1 MPKPP
6 NSRAPE
12 HAFRACVVIAAML
25 VASVVVATT
34 PDLLPPERAFAFSAR
49 GLDPST
55 VEARFA
61 VADGYYLY
69 RDKLRFTV
77 EPNAVAGTAAFPAG
91 KWKEDAFFGR
101 VETYRGDVVVRLPL
115 ERAAAGSTVV
125 IKAESQGCA
134 DIGVCYPP
142 TVQQVTIALPESG
155 SRPGALV
162 EANPAKK
169 RWFQ

>member
-1 MPKPP
+1 
-6 NSRAPE
+6 
-12 HAFRACVVIAAML
+12 VIAVLL
-25 VASVVVATT
+25 VASAAVATT
-34 PDLLPPERAFAFSAR
+34 PELLPPERAFAFSAR

-55 VEARFA
+55 VEAHFA
-61 VADGYYLY
+61 IADGYYLY

-77 EPNAVAGTAAFPAG
+77 EANPVAATAALPAG

-115 ERAAAGSTVV
+115 ERAAAGSKVV
-125 IKAESQGCA
+125 VKAESQGCA

-142 TVQQVTIALPESG
+142 NVQQVTIALPEAG

-162 EANPAKK
+162 EANPATK